1 LLTGGVVNTTTHTH
15 TVSMSVNK
23 KRINALKWMNSTQSH
38 SLKTKTMK
46 ILYKELPPKY
56 KSEAISISAGVLKKS
71 VLMHNWFHPRTFLI
85 GINISAGV
93 EVYLGFWYINIY
105 W

>member
-1 LLTGGVVNTTTHTH
+1 
-15 TVSMSVNK
+15 
-23 KRINALKWMNSTQSH
+23 MN
-38 SLKTKTMK
+38 

-56 KSEAISISAGVLKKS
+56 KSEAISIDAGVLKKS
-71 VLMHNWFHPRTFLI
+71 ILMHNWHHPKTFLI
-85 GINISAGV
+85 GVNIAYGI

>member
-1 LLTGGVVNTTTHTH
+1 
-15 TVSMSVNK
+15 
-23 KRINALKWMNSTQSH
+23 MN
-38 SLKTKTMK
+38 

-56 KSEAISISAGVLKKS
+56 KSEAISIDAGWVKNS

>member
-1 LLTGGVVNTTTHTH
+1 
-15 TVSMSVNK
+15 M
-23 KRINALKWMNSTQSH
+23 RYTQGLSI
-38 SLKTKTMK
+38 KTKTMK
-46 ILYKELPPKY
+46 ILYKELPIKY
-56 KSEAISISAGVLKKS
+56 KSEAISISAGWLHNS
-71 VLMHNWFHPRTFLI
+71 VLMNNWFHPKTFLI

>member
-1 LLTGGVVNTTTHTH
+1 
-15 TVSMSVNK
+15 MSVNK
-23 KRINALKWMNSTQSH
+23 KVINVRKWMNYTQSH
-38 SLKTKTMK
+38 SSKTKTMN

-56 KSEAISISAGVLKKS
+56 NSEAISISAGVLKKS